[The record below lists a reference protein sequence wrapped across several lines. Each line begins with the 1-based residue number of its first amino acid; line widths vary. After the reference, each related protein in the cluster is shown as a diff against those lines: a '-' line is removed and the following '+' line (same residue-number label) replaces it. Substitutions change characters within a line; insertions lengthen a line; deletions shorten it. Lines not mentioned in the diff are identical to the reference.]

1 MPPRYKPI
9 DDCRPLIVDYAEE
22 LAAGTDDADNDK
34 RDSNSTKR
42 YEQDLRWFDG
52 WLDDQGIDEVT
63 DVTAA
68 DANRL
73 GRTLSNEFSG
83 TTGRYRWDRIVALY
97 DYLESMGI
105 IDDNPLSRWNDAK
118 DEKWG
123 LTKSNEQDHHLND
136 GEKYAVD
143 EEDIEAM
150 EEAVEEDRVRNQLLI
165 RLAWHSACR
174 RGELAAISLDM
185 LDENKREITLPAS
198 VTKNNRKRVVGYNRS
213 LDGLLHRWLH
223 GGLRDE
229 YLGGRD
235 HDHLF
240 VGTRGAPLSG
250 EAINEVIVKAADN
263 AGINRKLY
271 ADANSPDGEPNRW
284 KVSSHNVRHGAATRL
299 VNKTDLTDLY
309 SISRYLGHSSVE
321 FTEKRYVEYDPE
333 VGVRGVRD
341 YLPD

>member
-1 MPPRYKPI
+1 MPSGYKSI
-9 DDCRPLIVDYAEE
+9 DDCRTLVIDYADH
-22 LAAGTDDADNDK
+22 LASGTDDNDTDQ
-34 RDSNSTKR
+34 RASASTKR
-42 YEQDLRWFDG
+42 YKQDLRWFDH
-52 WLDDQGIDEVT
+52 WLDDHDIEDVT
-63 DVTAA
+63 DLTPPEAS
-68 DANRL
+68 RL
-73 GRTLSNEFSG
+73 GRTLGNEFSG
-83 TTGRYRWDRIVALY
+83 TTGRYRWDRIHALY
-97 DYLESMGI
+97 DYLESM
-105 IDDNPLSRWNDAK
+105 DLTDENPLARWNDSK
-118 DEKWG
+118 SEKWG
-123 LTKSNEQDHHLND
+123 LSKSNEQDQHLND

-143 EEDIEAM
+143 AEDIEAM

-165 RLAWHSACR
+165 RLAWHTAAR
-174 RGELAAISLDM
+174 RGEIEAMTVGM
-185 LDENKREITLPAS
+185 LDENKREITLPSS

-250 EAINEVIVKAADN
+250 EAINDVIVKAADN

-299 VNKTDLTDLY
+299 VNKTDMTDLY

-321 FTEKRYVEYDPE
+321 ITEKRYVEYDPE